1 MSIIFV
7 ILNEFTEGKRIE
19 ESQSIIGLRFFLLTA
34 FSVRMTKGGEDV
46 L

>member
-1 MSIIFV
+1 MITIFV
-7 ILNEFTEGKRIE
+7 ILNKFTKGKLIE

-34 FSVRMTKGGEDV
+34 FGVRMTKKENYA